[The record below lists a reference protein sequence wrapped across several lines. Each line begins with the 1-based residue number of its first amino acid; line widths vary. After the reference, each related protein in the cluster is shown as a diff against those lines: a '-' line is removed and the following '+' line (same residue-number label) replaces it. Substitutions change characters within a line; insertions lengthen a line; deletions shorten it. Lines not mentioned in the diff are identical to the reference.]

1 MGLCFTGACMTDY
14 IVYGTSVC
22 PACNNTKQLLESKNK
37 TYEYVDVSTSKEAQA
52 KVIAYWLEQERRPT
66 VPLIYDNV
74 KNQFVG
80 SYEQL
85 TQYFNQ

>member
-1 MGLCFTGACMTDY
+1 MTDY
-14 IVYGTSVC
+14 IVYGTPVC
-22 PACNNTKQLLESKNK
+22 PACNNAKQLLDSKGK
-37 TYEYVDVSTSKEAQA
+37 TYEYVDVSMSKDAQA
-52 KVIAYWLEQERRPT
+52 KVVAYWREQERRPT

-74 KNQFVG
+74 RNQFVG